1 MSKVL
6 GQFSITREADGY
18 VLHLEDDDGETVE
31 YSATVAQL
39 DEITMA
45 IEDLEAIDEDD
56 PSLLAEDEDEVGAA
70 DDE

>member
-18 VLHLEDDDGETVE
+18 VLHLEDEDGETVE
-31 YSATVAQL
+31 YSATVDQL

-45 IEDLEAIDEDD
+45 IEDLEVIDEDD
-56 PSLLAEDEDEVGAA
+56 PSLLADDEDEVGAV

>member
-1 MSKVL
+1 MSKTL

-31 YSATVAQL
+31 YSATVDQL

-56 PSLLAEDEDEVGAA
+56 PSLLA
-70 DDE
+70 DDEEDPVARDDD